1 MTALQSLSNTTNALY
16 VVPFFDTKSEISAV
30 FPFWQRACNSSFVST
45 YLLFSFHTT
54 KSQVEHHSLT
64 SLTCRVFSPLHFGQ
78 GVLNV
83 SDGPWSGKSRTTL
96 NSGESLSAQSN
107 FQSIYCLG
115 LAVCHEFDH
124 VPLVNLLA
132 EKLSRVMITSQQL
145 LLSSLFCF
153 NRFLLYS
160 FSSNS
165 SQQMSSGNDIR

>member
-107 FQSIYCLG
+107 FLPDLDFSPFIVLVLPSVMSLIMFRSSIFLPRNY
-115 LAVCHEFDH
+115 HE
-124 VPLVNLLA
+124 L
-132 EKLSRVMITSQQL
+132 
-145 LLSSLFCF
+145 
-153 NRFLLYS
+153 
-160 FSSNS
+160 
-165 SQQMSSGNDIR
+165 